1 MDPATVMKT
10 LADVEADLAIRQVE
24 LESIADEKVRVQR
37 DMDKTMARA
46 TVVAQGASK
55 EIRQSN
61 ALLAV
66 VTSGSDLY
74 ERLTNLDARYESL
87 KAAMRALET
96 RASIGQ
102 SILRALTNEANRSS
116 RDPAWSQS

>member
-1 MDPATVMKT
+1 MDPATIMKT
-10 LADVEADLAIRQVE
+10 LADIEADLAIRQVE

-37 DMDKTMARA
+37 NMDKTMARA
-46 TVVAQGASK
+46 VVVAQGSSK

-66 VTSGSDLY
+66 ITSGSDLY

-87 KAAMRALET
+87 KVAMRALET

-102 SILRALTNEANRSS
+102 SILRALTNETNRSS